1 VIDFDAFAADCRLRG
16 RLDLTGPRI
25 TDLLNAA
32 PGLTVVDAC
41 LESLE
46 DGHEVQVPEVVVERA
61 DLWAVAGTGPRG
73 DPSRRLRTNSVRVG
87 MDLSPYWVEGY
98 VHSTPASDPLG
109 AVLRRSP
116 WVPLTDAV
124 VRWSRGAET
133 IEESREVLIVNREH
147 VASMRPIVE
156 ELALLPGEV
165 ARERPAIAAGMLDLT
180 HAIRYPGVGE
190 TGADDDRP

>member
-16 RLDLTGPRI
+16 RLDLTGPRM

-32 PGLTVVDAC
+32 PGLTVVDAR

-46 DGHEVQVPEVVVERA
+46 DGHEVQVPEVVVERS
-61 DLWAVAGTGPRG
+61 DLCAVAGTGPRG
-73 DPSRRLRTNSVRVG
+73 DESRRLHTNSVRVG
-87 MDLSPYWVEGY
+87 IDVPPYRVEGY
-98 VHSTPASDPLG
+98 LHSTPASDPLG

-124 VRWSRGAET
+124 IRWARGTET
-133 IEESREVLIVNREH
+133 REERRDVLIVNREQ
-147 VASMRPIVE
+147 VVSMRPIVE

-165 ARERPAIAAGMLDLT
+165 ARARPAIAAGTPDPT
-180 HAIRYPGVGE
+180 HATRATGVGTTDE
-190 TGADDDRP
+190 DDRPP